1 MFSISIFVY
10 ILFVVIIFILITHI
24 SSFAHLFFINKT
36 KELSL
41 IVNKRKMIGMI
52 VIGFFLSNA
61 KCTIT
66 TEKYF
71 RSPEVKVIIWQ
82 IRPPNLARFS
92 LYCFSYTNN
101 TMKTF
106 YSYYLFFIQYFLR
119 SHGAYDWYPQ
129 CVFVL
134 YWIELKFR
142 LLFERYVNST
152 IKK

>member
-1 MFSISIFVY
+1 MEIVISNSIFVC
-10 ILFVVIIFILITHI
+10 ILFVVIIFVLITHI

-52 VIGFFLSNA
+52 AIGFFLSNA

-106 YSYYLFFIQYFLR
+106 YSCYYSSFNIFCVPMAPTIDIPNVSLY
-119 SHGAYDWYPQ
+119 YPESNWN
-129 CVFVL
+129 FVCCL
-134 YWIELKFR
+134 
-142 LLFERYVNST
+142 
-152 IKK
+152 